1 MTFDG
6 ISRRELLA
14 GLTGVSAAGALT
26 GLGTGALLSDTEG
39 LAAGLSGGALDLEV
53 TWSYPG
59 SGASES
65 NVGVADVPSTEAG
78 TERTV
83 DITVDLPQGETDFN
97 NAAFVWVR
105 LLCPEESDIPTDDVR
120 VELSYAD
127 GDLDGES
134 ILGPATLTDLLSE
147 ESGDGALTGLPLL
160 ASAEN
165 ACLDTRD
172 GGEPIRLAL
181 RIAVAAEYVGETAF
195 HLPFEFVGHQCR
207 HATATENPFARAP
220 VGPCGSVG
228 GLREPASESD
238 ESTPTEEPPKDPASP
253 ETETATEP
261 TPEKSSPDEST
272 PEDLTPEKSSPE
284 ASTPGEPTPDESTPE
299 ESTETETTTEQQSTK
314 AQHPTDEQSTET
326 TGTPDSTTESSDPS
340 VGGGRA

>member
-6 ISRRELLA
+6 ISRRKLLA
-14 GLTGVSAAGALT
+14 GLTGVGAAGALT

-53 TWSYPG
+53 TWSYP

-65 NVGVADVPSTEAG
+65 DANLARVPTTDAG

-83 DITVDLPQGETDFN
+83 AIVVDLPQGATDFN
-97 NAAFVWVR
+97 NAAFVWTR
-105 LLCPEESDIPTDDVR
+105 LLCPEESDVPADDVT
-120 VELSYAD
+120 VELSYD
-127 GDLDGES
+127 GGDLDGQS
-134 ILGPATLTDLLSE
+134 VFGPASLADLLSLE
-147 ESGDGALTGLPLL
+147 TGDSARTGVPLR
-160 ASAEN
+160 ATADD

-181 RIAVAAEYVGETAF
+181 RIALDEDYVGETAF
-195 HLPFEFVGHQCR
+195 HLPVEFLGHQCR

-228 GLREPASESD
+228 VLRDSAPEPD
-238 ESTPTEEPPKDPASP
+238 ESKPTDESPTESSEATETDSGSP
-253 ETETATEP
+253 ETDSGSSET
-261 TPEKSSPDEST
+261 
-272 PEDLTPEKSSPE
+272 
-284 ASTPGEPTPDESTPE
+284 ESTPE
-299 ESTETETTTEQQSTK
+299 ESTPESETPTEQQ
-314 AQHPTDEQSTET
+314 PTDQQSTET
-326 TGTPDSTTESSDPS
+326 TEPTESTESTADSSDST

>member
-14 GLTGVSAAGALT
+14 GLTGVGAAGALT

-53 TWSYPG
+53 TWSYP

-65 NVGVADVPSTEAG
+65 DVSLARVPTTGAG
-78 TERTV
+78 TESTV
-83 DITVDLPQGETDFN
+83 DITVDLPQGATDFN
-97 NAAFVWVR
+97 DAAFVWVR
-105 LLCPEESDIPTDDVR
+105 LRCPEETDIPTDDVR

-127 GDLDGES
+127 GDLVDRS
-134 ILGPATLTDLLSE
+134 ILGPASLTDLLSRE
-147 ESGDGALTGLPLL
+147 TGDGALTGLPLR
-160 ASAEN
+160 ATADD

-195 HLPFEFVGHQCR
+195 HLPFEFVGYQCR

-228 GLREPASESD
+228 GRR
-238 ESTPTEEPPKDPASP
+238 DPASTPDEPKPTGESRP
-253 ETETATEP
+253 ESASTERETADEP
-261 TPEKSSPDEST
+261 TPE
-272 PEDLTPEKSSPE
+272 
-284 ASTPGEPTPDESTPE
+284 EPTTGSD
-299 ESTETETTTEQQSTK
+299 STEAETTTDQRSTAQSPTEQ
-314 AQHPTDEQSTET
+314 QSTET
-326 TGTPDSTTESSDPS
+326 TGTPDSAVPS
-340 VGGGRA
+340 PAGGQA